1 VPRYSYKCS
10 VCEAITEIFHLMSET
25 ATDCEVC
32 NSAGSLKR
40 VPATFSVSEP
50 NSVNKGATAKQR
62 VDSFISEAKQEL
74 QQHKKESRQDY
85 EP

>member
-1 VPRYSYKCS
+1 
-10 VCEAITEIFHLMSET
+10 MSET
-25 ATDCEVC
+25 ATDCDTC
-32 NSAGSLKR
+32 NSVDSLKR
-40 VPATFSVSEP
+40 IPATFSVSEP
-50 NSVNKGATAKQR
+50 SSAHKNSTAKQR